1 MSQRCAEQTQWG
13 GCRALESVGPSS
25 LSRCMSAVQVP
36 VSLFMDRL
44 VGVSGPRSP
53 PMPGDIAVSWHSA
66 PKQADANSACA
77 W

>member
-1 MSQRCAEQTQWG
+1 M
-13 GCRALESVGPSS
+13 ESVGPSS

-66 PKQADANSACA
+66 RSRLTQTAPVLGDSGSGAISAWQLACLS
-77 W
+77 